1 MSKSSYY
8 TNDQETA
15 ITTRIVENFIIVWL
29 DLQQNE
35 LDENL
40 INQFRQTI
48 NSIYF
53 FSDTEQCIEY
63 ISRIQDEQIFMVI
76 ANSFDRQYMPAFEQM
91 SQLNSIYFLSI
102 KKIDYKE
109 YKKVK
114 GNFNRIENIFKE
126 LKLDLYLCQRNLTPI
141 SMVNSNS
148 INNFNELDESFLCS
162 QLIKEISVSM
172 KRDENA
178 KKQYLEFC
186 RVQYAGNEQQLKI
199 IDQFER
205 EYTSLSPIWW
215 YTRDCFTYSMLNKAL
230 RKQDTELII
239 RMGFFIRDLNEQ
251 IEQIYA
257 KMGKPSS
264 LTVYRGQGMAPVEFE
279 KLLNNKSGL
288 LSFNNFFSASTDR
301 QVSLSL
307 AKQSSNNLYPTSVL
321 FQMNINPLIA
331 TSPFA
336 YLDKISYYSNNKK
349 GIIFPMHTIFRIDEI
364 KQIEKYL
371 WQINL
376 TLTSSNDEQLVRLTE
391 YTRVGADGETGM
403 HRMAKLMLVMKP
415 SCSPLTFTIGG
426 NYPLI
431 DRSFNTLSNLLDDP
445 LPNNNEYEQ
454 QQQQQQQR
462 SMMMMNGTTNLPQ
475 WSMPQ
480 INFASTPILNMC
492 SDEKFLQFLMSK
504 DFTTRYAGD
513 DDQYEDNRYVQER
526 HQNIVP
532 TSLIEQM
539 QCITIDND
547 DNRLK
552 LAAANERRQAT
563 RHFGKVSQ
571 NMCWCAPLPVKPRAY
586 SINPPSLS
594 NKIFLGGIPHDL
606 NERELATRLSQFG
619 PVRIE
624 WPAENN
630 RTRRRTNHGKS
641 GYAYA
646 IFDKESSV
654 HELLLASCQQPQR
667 NSDGRC
673 EYYLNLNSQ
682 RSASK
687 RKSIQLIPWFTEDAQ
702 WMSSNRH
709 DAAMCELLKDDPY
722 KTTVFVGALH
732 GMMTAY
738 ALARIFS
745 KLFGEVDFAAI
756 DTDRNKYPIGSGRV
770 IFTSIHSYFSAM
782 TANYV
787 FIDCERFSKVI
798 QLDPYLVDAQ
808 TCSGTN
814 GQSCTQLGKYFCRS
828 LACWKYFCDKCWT
841 RAHTGINS
849 QQPLTEA
856 LAH

>member
-1 MSKSSYY
+1 MTMISK
-8 TNDQETA
+8 
-15 ITTRIVENFIIVWL
+15 ENNFTLGGNYSIMDRPL
-29 DLQQNE
+29 NPPMGLANL

-40 INQFRQTI
+40 PN
-48 NSIYF
+48 
-53 FSDTEQCIEY
+53 
-63 ISRIQDEQIFMVI
+63 
-76 ANSFDRQYMPAFEQM
+76 
-91 SQLNSIYFLSI
+91 
-102 KKIDYKE
+102 
-109 YKKVK
+109 
-114 GNFNRIENIFKE
+114 
-126 LKLDLYLCQRNLTPI
+126 
-141 SMVNSNS
+141 
-148 INNFNELDESFLCS
+148 
-162 QLIKEISVSM
+162 
-172 KRDENA
+172 
-178 KKQYLEFC
+178 
-186 RVQYAGNEQQLKI
+186 
-199 IDQFER
+199 
-205 EYTSLSPIWW
+205 
-215 YTRDCFTYSMLNKAL
+215 
-230 RKQDTELII
+230 
-239 RMGFFIRDLNEQ
+239 
-251 IEQIYA
+251 
-257 KMGKPSS
+257 
-264 LTVYRGQGMAPVEFE
+264 
-279 KLLNNKSGL
+279 
-288 LSFNNFFSASTDR
+288 TD
-301 QVSLSL
+301 
-307 AKQSSNNLYPTSVL
+307 
-321 FQMNINPLIA
+321 
-331 TSPFA
+331 
-336 YLDKISYYSNNKK
+336 
-349 GIIFPMHTIFRIDEI
+349 H
-364 KQIEKYL
+364 
-371 WQINL
+371 
-376 TLTSSNDEQLVRLTE
+376 
-391 YTRVGADGETGM
+391 
-403 HRMAKLMLVMKP
+403 
-415 SCSPLTFTIGG
+415 
-426 NYPLI
+426 
-431 DRSFNTLSNLLDDP
+431 
-445 LPNNNEYEQ
+445 
-454 QQQQQQQR
+454 QR
-462 SMMMMNGTTNLPQ
+462 SMMMMNGSSAMPTQ
-475 WSMPQ
+475 WSVSPY
-480 INFASTPILNMC
+480 NYPSTPIINMC
-492 SDEKFLQFLMSK
+492 TDEKLLQFLMSK
-504 DFTTRYAGD
+504 DFTARYAADD
-513 DDQYEDNRYVQER
+513 DDQYEDEGRYFQER
-526 HQNIVP
+526 PTNIP
-532 TSLIEQM
+532 PQSLIEQM
-539 QCITIDND
+539 QCLSMDND

-552 LAAANERRQAT
+552 IAAANERRQAT

-654 HELLLASCQQPQR
+654 HELLLACCQQPQR

-673 EYYLNLNSQ
+673 EYYLNLNNQ

-808 TCSGTN
+808 TCSGSN

-841 RAHTGINS
+841 KAHSNMNN

-856 LAH
+856 LAHKPLMRNASVS

>member
-1 MSKSSYY
+1 MISK
-8 TNDQETA
+8 
-15 ITTRIVENFIIVWL
+15 EN
-29 DLQQNE
+29 
-35 LDENL
+35 
-40 INQFRQTI
+40 
-48 NSIYF
+48 
-53 FSDTEQCIEY
+53 
-63 ISRIQDEQIFMVI
+63 
-76 ANSFDRQYMPAFEQM
+76 
-91 SQLNSIYFLSI
+91 
-102 KKIDYKE
+102 
-109 YKKVK
+109 
-114 GNFNRIENIFKE
+114 
-126 LKLDLYLCQRNLTPI
+126 
-141 SMVNSNS
+141 
-148 INNFNELDESFLCS
+148 
-162 QLIKEISVSM
+162 
-172 KRDENA
+172 
-178 KKQYLEFC
+178 
-186 RVQYAGNEQQLKI
+186 
-199 IDQFER
+199 
-205 EYTSLSPIWW
+205 
-215 YTRDCFTYSMLNKAL
+215 
-230 RKQDTELII
+230 
-239 RMGFFIRDLNEQ
+239 
-251 IEQIYA
+251 
-257 KMGKPSS
+257 
-264 LTVYRGQGMAPVEFE
+264 
-279 KLLNNKSGL
+279 
-288 LSFNNFFSASTDR
+288 
-301 QVSLSL
+301 
-307 AKQSSNNLYPTSVL
+307 
-321 FQMNINPLIA
+321 
-331 TSPFA
+331 
-336 YLDKISYYSNNKK
+336 
-349 GIIFPMHTIFRIDEI
+349 
-364 KQIEKYL
+364 
-371 WQINL
+371 
-376 TLTSSNDEQLVRLTE
+376 
-391 YTRVGADGETGM
+391 
-403 HRMAKLMLVMKP
+403 
-415 SCSPLTFTIGG
+415 TFTIGG

-431 DRSFNTLSNLLDDP
+431 DRSFNTSIALGNLLDDP
-445 LPNNNEYEQ
+445 LSNINDYE
-454 QQQQQQQR
+454 QQQQQR
-462 SMMMMNGTTNLPQ
+462 SMIMMNGTTNLPQ

-480 INFASTPILNMC
+480 INFASTPILSMC

-504 DFTTRYAGD
+504 DFTARYAGD
-513 DDQYEDNRYVQER
+513 DDQYEDDHYLQER
-526 HQNIVP
+526 HQNIP
-532 TSLIEQM
+532 SQSLIEQM
-539 QCITIDND
+539 QCITINND

-654 HELLLASCQQPQR
+654 HELLLACCQQPQR

-787 FIDCERFSKVI
+787 FIDCERFSKVANYVFIDCERFSRVI

-808 TCSGTN
+808 TCSGAN

-841 RAHTGINS
+841 KAHTGINS

-856 LAH
+856 LAHKPLMRNASVS

>member
-1 MSKSSYY
+1 MISK
-8 TNDQETA
+8 
-15 ITTRIVENFIIVWL
+15 
-29 DLQQNE
+29 
-35 LDENL
+35 
-40 INQFRQTI
+40 
-48 NSIYF
+48 
-53 FSDTEQCIEY
+53 
-63 ISRIQDEQIFMVI
+63 
-76 ANSFDRQYMPAFEQM
+76 
-91 SQLNSIYFLSI
+91 
-102 KKIDYKE
+102 
-109 YKKVK
+109 
-114 GNFNRIENIFKE
+114 
-126 LKLDLYLCQRNLTPI
+126 
-141 SMVNSNS
+141 
-148 INNFNELDESFLCS
+148 ES
-162 QLIKEISVSM
+162 
-172 KRDENA
+172 
-178 KKQYLEFC
+178 
-186 RVQYAGNEQQLKI
+186 
-199 IDQFER
+199 
-205 EYTSLSPIWW
+205 
-215 YTRDCFTYSMLNKAL
+215 
-230 RKQDTELII
+230 
-239 RMGFFIRDLNEQ
+239 
-251 IEQIYA
+251 
-257 KMGKPSS
+257 
-264 LTVYRGQGMAPVEFE
+264 
-279 KLLNNKSGL
+279 
-288 LSFNNFFSASTDR
+288 
-301 QVSLSL
+301 
-307 AKQSSNNLYPTSVL
+307 
-321 FQMNINPLIA
+321 
-331 TSPFA
+331 
-336 YLDKISYYSNNKK
+336 
-349 GIIFPMHTIFRIDEI
+349 
-364 KQIEKYL
+364 
-371 WQINL
+371 
-376 TLTSSNDEQLVRLTE
+376 
-391 YTRVGADGETGM
+391 
-403 HRMAKLMLVMKP
+403 
-415 SCSPLTFTIGG
+415 TFTIGG

-445 LPNNNEYEQ
+445 LPNNNEYEQQ

-856 LAH
+856 LAHKPLMRNASVS